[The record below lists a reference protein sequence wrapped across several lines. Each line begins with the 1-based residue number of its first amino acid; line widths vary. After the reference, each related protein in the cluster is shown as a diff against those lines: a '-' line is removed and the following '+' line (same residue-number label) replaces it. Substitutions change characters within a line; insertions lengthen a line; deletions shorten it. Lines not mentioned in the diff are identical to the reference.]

1 MPMHH
6 KNQQGRKLSDNQG
19 GMFVAV
25 AGYGWSG
32 SSAVVDLLKEYEGVR
47 VPDVEFRLV
56 KDAHGLHSLK
66 DALTSQWDLPNVTDA
81 IEDYLQLCR
90 MCYQAPSRLRPG
102 LDYAS
107 KLSAGLMDATDRFI
121 GDLVEFRYD
130 SYTYTADFR
139 VGVGDRIKRK
149 ASNKVRRM
157 VGREEKS
164 LCDQAYF
171 SHPSEEL
178 FDAASAK
185 YLREVF
191 ARDFSEFPVVV
202 LDQGISALRPEALS
216 ILGEAKLIVVDR
228 NPLDIYADLLECGA
242 LIGADLART
251 RDPGRYI
258 EWHRAMRRDLAGM
271 EGVLTVSF
279 EELVLDSGRVIG
291 EIESFVGEGLGS
303 HARVGK
309 FFDPEKSKLNIGRYA
324 GMLSDREIFEIEG
337 ELL

>member
-1 MPMHH
+1 MIEHYGKPAGGH
-6 KNQQGRKLSDNQG
+6 G

-32 SSAVVDLLKEYEGVR
+32 SSAVVDLLKEYEGAR

-81 IEDYLQLCR
+81 IEDYLQFCR
-90 MCYQAPSRLRPG
+90 MCYQAPSPLRPG

-107 KLSAGLMDATDRFI
+107 KLNADLMGATDRFI
-121 GDLVEFRYD
+121 GELVEFRYD

-139 VGVGDRIKRK
+139 VGIRDRLKRK
-149 ASNKVRRM
+149 TSNKARRLLH
-157 VGREEKS
+157 RKERP

-171 SHPSEEL
+171 SHPSQER

-185 YLREVF
+185 YLREIFRWDF
-191 ARDFSEFPVVV
+191 AERPLVV
-202 LDQGISALRPEALS
+202 LDQGLSPHRPEALS
-216 ILGEAKLIVVDR
+216 ILGDAKLIVVDR

-242 LIGADLART
+242 LIGAELART

-279 EELVLDSGRVIG
+279 EELVLDNERVVA
-291 EIESFVGEGLGS
+291 EIESFVGPDLGS
-303 HARVGK
+303 RIRAGR
-309 FFDPEKSKLNIGRYA
+309 FFDSEASKLNVGRYA
-324 GMLSDREIFEIEG
+324 GVLTDREVRAIEG
-337 ELL
+337 GLL